1 MPEGASLSAK
11 ALLHLGSRAA
21 VDQALSR
28 LARSG
33 ELLRA
38 GRGVYVLPVKG
49 KFGARAPEV
58 AKVVQE
64 WASQRGETVVG
75 NGATAANAL
84 GLTTQVPVRQ
94 VFLTSGRSRKL
105 KLGAQ
110 TVELKHAPPWQ
121 LLYPGQAAGEVIRS
135 LAWAGPRAPRRHS
148 VSSSKSCRRRNCRP
162 SPTHA
167 RACPPGWPARSA
179 AWWPVPEFFTLP
191 REDQSEALLVAAE
204 RSGRP
209 LHLLEKDVWVV
220 WALQHL
226 FTGPHAPH
234 LVFKGGTSLSKAYG
248 VIKRFSEDVD
258 LTYDIRAIAPDL
270 IEKADSRGPRRAA
283 RRRSGARPSGS
294 ALPNSS
300 AGKLAPELAAA
311 LPSRSCRR
319 RSVRKTSRSSSTTR
333 PSARARAMS
342 RPRSC
347 WSSARD
353 RRASPTN
360 RDRSRATP
368 RRTCRT

>member
-1 MPEGASLSAK
+1 MSNLAQQVLAHAASMPEGASLSAK

-75 NGATAANAL
+75 NGAAAANAL

-135 LAWAGPRAPRRHS
+135 LAWVG
-148 VSSSKSCRRRNCRP
+148 
-162 SPTHA
+162 
-167 RACPPGWPARSA
+167 
-179 AWWPVPEFFTLP
+179 
-191 REDQSEALLVAAE
+191 
-204 RSGRP
+204 
-209 LHLLEKDVWVV
+209 
-220 WALQHL
+220 
-226 FTGPHAPH
+226 
-234 LVFKGGTSLSKAYG
+234 
-248 VIKRFSEDVD
+248 
-258 LTYDIRAIAPDL
+258 
-270 IEKADSRGPRRAA
+270 
-283 RRRSGARPSGS
+283 PSGS
-294 ALPNSS
+294 
-300 AGKLAPELAAA
+300 EAA
-311 LPSRSCRR
+311 LGQLRR
-319 RSVRKTSRSSSTTR
+319 KLPASELLAVAN
-333 PSARARAMS
+333 ARARLPTWLAS
-342 RPRSC
+342 QV
-347 WSSARD
+347 SSLVT
-353 RRASPTN
+353 RA
-360 RDRSRATP
+360 
-368 RRTCRT
+368 